1 MAAGD
6 FILGVRA
13 AITGLV
19 AATHVSLAP
28 STQIKRIVPPSA
40 GVLGPMGSIITYKDL
55 AVTIYG
61 NDRAELLALIGTT
74 VASLAIPTWGL
85 NAAAETITIVN
96 VYFNEVLNEF
106 EFPPNDAGGKVP
118 QFAVKGHVL
127 WADDDED
134 FSDVLSAA

>member
-13 AITGLV
+13 AINALA

-28 STQIKRIVPPSA
+28 TTVVRRITPPSA
-40 GVLGPMGSIITYKDL
+40 GVLGPMGSLIVYKDL

-61 NDRAELLALIGTT
+61 NDRAELLALVGTK
-74 VASLAIPTWGL
+74 VASLAIPIYGL
-85 NAAAETITIVN
+85 DGAASTITITN
-96 VYFNEVLNEF
+96 VYFNEVVGEF
-106 EFPPNDAGGKVP
+106 EFPARDSGGKVP

-127 WADDDED
+127 WGEDEEWD
-134 FSDVLSAA
+134 DVLSVA